1 MSKRFYVQISLFKVF
16 LQSAVGFYTF
26 QRFIVSTLHNI
37 IIEKQC
43 LIFTDEYRFIV
54 IKILFL
60 VGIKIGNNF
69 FFFRENI

>member
-16 LQSAVGFYTF
+16 LQSAVSFYAF

-43 LIFTDEYRFIV
+43 LIFTGEYRFIV

-69 FFFRENI
+69 F